1 MISFWTIKS
10 SLALLDCIVHI
21 LWQVVIAWFRIYPII
36 DRLEWAAWC
45 RDQDHCGYSSLCH
58 RSEGERTPHILCC
71 STGTGMV
78 NCSGRWVKTNK
89 RINNDNNSYQSC
101 QLVAH
106 CLQTIAQWCWWL
118 VWGCRVDVQSSALS
132 CLSLRPLSATDNN
145 LSPSSKN
152 YFINFIKKYSAPSL
166 LVTVVNATRRM

>member
-1 MISFWTIKS
+1 MPQAGRTDNHQTPFLPTLSPRAAVDHPEWDHAETWTSETKS
-10 SLALLDCIVHI
+10 KPIAFALRFVLRSLSVH
-21 LWQVVIAWFRIYPII
+21 LAM
-36 DRLEWAAWC
+36 
-45 RDQDHCGYSSLCH
+45 GS
-58 RSEGERTPHILCC
+58 HILCS

-166 LVTVVNATRRM
+166 LVSVVNATRRM